1 MQKIGIVFSGG
12 GIRGMAHLG
21 VLKALETFHI
31 PFHMMSGTSAGAM
44 VAAFY
49 SAGYKADEIKNI
61 VKTNSFFSVK
71 HLLFGKAGLFDMGLF
86 DTAFKKYFP
95 HNTIEQLP
103 TPIHIAATDIINCKT
118 IYFNKGDLSLAL
130 QASSCVPLVF
140 QPIKYMDKVLVD
152 GAISNNLPLEP
163 LVSQCNKIIGV
174 HVNAMSKKM
183 SEVHMKDMLDRSF
196 HLALS
201 QNVYQKS
208 SQCDLFIDPPNMS
221 KFGMFDM
228 EKTDVIFDYAYQ
240 YTLSQTKEIEQFL
253 KTI

>member
-1 MQKIGIVFSGG
+1 MSKIGIVFSGG
-12 GIRGMAHLG
+12 GIRGIAHLG
-21 VLKALETFHI
+21 VLKALETYQI
-31 PFHMMSGTSAGAM
+31 PFHIMSGTSAGAM

-86 DTAFKKYFP
+86 DNAFKKYFP
-95 HNTIEQLP
+95 HNAIEQLP
-103 TPIHIAATDIINCKT
+103 IPVHIAATDIVNGTCV
-118 IYFNKGDLSLAL
+118 YFDKGNLSIAL

-140 QPIKYMDKVLVD
+140 QPIKYQDKVLVD

-163 LVSQCNKIIGV
+163 LLNNCDKLIGI
-174 HVNAMSKKM
+174 HVNAMSKNLKDFK
-183 SEVHMKDMLDRSF
+183 MKDMLDRSF

-201 QNVYQKS
+201 QSVYYKS
-208 SQCDLFIDPPNMS
+208 VHCNLFIDPPEMS

-228 EKTDVIFDYAYQ
+228 EKTDEIFDYAYH
-240 YTLSQTKEIEQFL
+240 YTLSQKKEIEQFL
-253 KTI
+253 KTL

>member
-1 MQKIGIVFSGG
+1 MKKIGIVFSGG

-21 VLKALETFHI
+21 VLKALETYAI

-103 TPIHIAATDIINCKT
+103 TPIHIAATDIINGKT
-118 IYFNKGDLSLAL
+118 VYFDKGDLSLAL

-152 GAISNNLPLEP
+152 GAVTNNLPIEP
-163 LVSQCNKIIGV
+163 LVNQCDKIIGV
-174 HVNAMSKKM
+174 HVNAMSKKV

-201 QNVYQKS
+201 QNVYHKS

-221 KFGMFDM
+221 KYGMFDM
-228 EKTDVIFDYAYQ
+228 EKTDEIFEYAYQ
-240 YTLSQTKEIEQFL
+240 YTLTQNKEIEEFL
-253 KTI
+253 KTL